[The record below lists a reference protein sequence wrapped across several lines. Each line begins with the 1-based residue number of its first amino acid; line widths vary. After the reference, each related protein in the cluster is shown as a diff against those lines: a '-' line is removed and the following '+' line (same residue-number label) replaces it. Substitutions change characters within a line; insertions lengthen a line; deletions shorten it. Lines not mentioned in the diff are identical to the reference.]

1 MKAQTIFSADNHVN
15 QIIFCQTWRK
25 DAAAGRA
32 GKEVFL
38 RNMVTIVE
46 LKVWQCL

>member
-1 MKAQTIFSADNHVN
+1 MKAQTIFSADSHVN
-15 QIIFCQTWRK
+15 QIIFYQIWRK

-38 RNMVTIVE
+38 RNTVTIAE
-46 LKVWQCL
+46 LKVWLC